1 MLKRL
6 LNLFSP
12 SIKVISKL
20 SPFMSS
26 SKKIDQNRIV
36 TSLFVGS
43 DEHAVAKMVLTFAGT
58 VVFHLASRYQS
69 VSSSV
74 FLQWLTKWKRSQH
87 LDQTLTWQLQ
97 KCLEIEKKEE
107 ETQDL
112 YLCVLKWMNLK
123 QESSDVDKIF
133 FKCPIVTMTSFNSP
147 NRDRLMLKV

>member
-43 DEHAVAKMVLTFAGT
+43 DEHAVAQMVLTFAGT
-58 VVFHLASRYQS
+58 VVSSRITLP
-69 VSSSV
+69 VSQ
-74 FLQWLTKWKRSQH
+74 FL
-87 LDQTLTWQLQ
+87 
-97 KCLEIEKKEE
+97 CLPP
-107 ETQDL
+107 
-112 YLCVLKWMNLK
+112 M
-123 QESSDVDKIF
+123 VDEMKAF
-133 FKCPIVTMTSFNSP
+133 TTS
-147 NRDRLMLKV
+147 

>member
-58 VVFHLASRYQS
+58 VVFITLP
-69 VSSSV
+69 VSQ
-74 FLQWLTKWKRSQH
+74 FL
-87 LDQTLTWQLQ
+87 
-97 KCLEIEKKEE
+97 CLPP
-107 ETQDL
+107 
-112 YLCVLKWMNLK
+112 M
-123 QESSDVDKIF
+123 VDEMKAF
-133 FKCPIVTMTSFNSP
+133 TTS
-147 NRDRLMLKV
+147 